1 MVHNQKK
8 RPDSVCTCYY
18 HISGNGRG
26 SDTPIN
32 YMCVFSVVLVKCS
45 PIINKRSRVVVSRC
59 LKRYSAVAIT
69 VNCYLFLYKNFRQAY
84 DEIKSYENCL
94 HSCGFYTMSCKNEK
108 FC

>member
-18 HISGNGRG
+18 HISGSGRG

-59 LKRYSAVAIT
+59 LKRYSSYCTKIFVRLMMKLNHMKIVYT
-69 VNCYLFLYKNFRQAY
+69 VVVSTQCLVKTKNFA
-84 DEIKSYENCL
+84 N
-94 HSCGFYTMSCKNEK
+94 
-108 FC
+108 